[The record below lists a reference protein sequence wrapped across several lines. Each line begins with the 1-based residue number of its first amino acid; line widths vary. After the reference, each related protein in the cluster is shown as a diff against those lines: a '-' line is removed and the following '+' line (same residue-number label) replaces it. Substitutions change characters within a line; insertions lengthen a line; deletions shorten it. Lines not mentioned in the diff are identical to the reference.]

1 MMAPSLFS
9 HLRARGIPV
18 WFLGVNNEAD
28 LHLAVEAGDL
38 HIFISDCYHD
48 TSPMLNASPNH
59 ISNIY
64 TKLLRLYPNH
74 LVPHPHLPPHVGATA
89 VLTDRVNWAVNHV
102 KTNKLRFRQ
111 IAQR

>member
-38 HIFISDCYHD
+38 LFIFISDCNHD
-48 TSPMLNASPNH
+48 TSPML
-59 ISNIY
+59 Y
-64 TKLLRLYPNH
+64 
-74 LVPHPHLPPHVGATA
+74 
-89 VLTDRVNWAVNHV
+89 
-102 KTNKLRFRQ
+102 
-111 IAQR
+111 